1 MPINLPEKSFTIKVK
16 GEVSEEEYAGVFKCR
31 PALSHSLQLEKDR
44 IRREYLGE
52 RPTEA
57 SPRAMNAA
65 EIFSTLAVHIT
76 SAPAWWME
84 SRGGIDLLDDQVIAT
99 IYGEVTKKIKE
110 FHDELKTRAESAR
123 ASLAKAEP
131 EVK

>member
-31 PALSHSLQLEKDR
+31 PALSHSLQLDKDR

-52 RPTEA
+52 RPAEA
-57 SPRAMNAA
+57 SPRAQNAA
-65 EIFSTLAVHIT
+65 EIFSTLAVHII

-84 SRGGIDLLDDQVIAT
+84 SRGGIDLLDDQVVANV
-99 IYGEVTKKIKE
+99 YGEVTKKIAE
-110 FHDELKTRAESAR
+110 FHKELKDRAEA
-123 ASLAKAEP
+123 AKKDLAKP
-131 EVK
+131 EASKE